1 MVEYSAVTLLAFE
14 EEEEHEEGSDVAAYG
29 SVVWGLRSSD
39 KRRTREAMKLDNG
52 GVGGWFEGFVSNHV

>member
-1 MVEYSAVTLLAFE
+1 MVEYSAVTLLAFEE

-52 GVGGWFEGFVSNHV
+52 VGLV